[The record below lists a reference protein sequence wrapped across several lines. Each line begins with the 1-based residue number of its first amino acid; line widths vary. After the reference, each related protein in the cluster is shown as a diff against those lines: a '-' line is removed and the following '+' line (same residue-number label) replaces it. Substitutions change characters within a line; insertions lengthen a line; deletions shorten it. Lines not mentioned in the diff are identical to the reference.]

1 MQPQKHVGP
10 LVLVRDLILFHIKL
24 LLDGVK
30 GFCMF
35 WFSIV
40 AVLADLFLLDRSER
54 GRYFYSVL
62 RMGERFDLWLN
73 LYSPTRHAEDNSDGL
88 FGESRAGDATFVGRM
103 EELVRRG
110 PEPMSTKGVR

>member
-1 MQPQKHVGP
+1 MQPRKHVGP
-10 LVLVRDLILFHIKL
+10 LVLVRDLVLFHIKL
-24 LLDGVK
+24 VLDGIK

-35 WFSIV
+35 WLSIA

-54 GRYFYSVL
+54 GRYFYAVL
-62 RMGERFDLWLN
+62 RMGEGFDLWLN
-73 LYSPTRHAEDNSDGL
+73 LYSPARRAQDNSDGL

-110 PEPMSTKGVR
+110 PEPVPTKNVR

>member
-1 MQPQKHVGP
+1 MQPRKHVGP

-24 LLDGVK
+24 LLDGIK

-35 WFSIV
+35 WLSFA
-40 AVLADLFLLDRSER
+40 AVLADLFLLDRSQR
-54 GRYFYSVL
+54 GRYFYAVL

-88 FGESRAGDATFVGRM
+88 FGESRAGEHTFVGRM
-103 EELVRRG
+103 EELVRG
-110 PEPMSTKGVR
+110 GAEPVPTRTAR